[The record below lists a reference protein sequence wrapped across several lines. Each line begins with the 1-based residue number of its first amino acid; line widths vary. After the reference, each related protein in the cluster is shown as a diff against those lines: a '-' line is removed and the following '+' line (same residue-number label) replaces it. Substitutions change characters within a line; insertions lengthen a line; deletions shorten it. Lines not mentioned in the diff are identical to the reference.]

1 MALRDYPKV
10 LLRAARLL
18 ATRRILSWRIRARHP
33 TMICDPTAIW
43 NYAYADLDDIEIGAN
58 VSVLAYSEIIVYRRS
73 PRSPVPGKLVLRDHA
88 AISFGVNIRAAG
100 GRIEIGAHSAIAQ
113 NCVLVAANHTMT
125 HAGNFIDAPWDET
138 RTGVIVGDNVWV
150 GANCTL
156 LPGCRIG
163 DNVIIAAGS
172 FVRGV
177 VPADEL
183 WGGNPARRLHS
194 LARPT
199 DIHVIDVDAT
209 PNVRVLDLIGQEVR
223 GLDPARLTLPLDQ
236 TGIDSFDL
244 MSLRIAIEEKLG
256 RTIPDREWSG
266 ITTLADIAKLPS
278 LAASAVPRLASLGP
292 ASLGD
297 ASLGPASLGDASH
310 DGAPVAPATAQTTAQ
325 VQITAAG
332 RAHRRYTLNMPQMA
346 LSGLGESWLFKELG
360 DIHWGM
366 ITAFLNSPSSGIAD
380 AAGDRLYATFT
391 RIRLQV
397 DPGLRSY
404 RENEPFEITS
414 SLERYGTGMF
424 FGHHDVAGSEARCR
438 VQTMSTF
445 AKYGE
450 RGANTSLIKGSPVLP
465 DPDAL
470 PSLPSLPVFGA
481 EYRQR
486 RATEPAG
493 LLFECDYDILPSHDI
508 NGVGL
513 LYFAAYPTIFDLC
526 IERFEGKGFL
536 IGSSTVSKD
545 ILYFANSEPTETLL
559 FRLHARG
566 KEGDSLHHTASLS
579 RKSDGKRMSEVV
591 SVKRRLQP

>member
-1 MALRDYPKV
+1 MALQDTLKM
-10 LLRAARLL
+10 LARAVRLL
-18 ATRRILSWRIRARHP
+18 ASRRILSWRIRARHP

-43 NYAYADLDDIEIGAN
+43 NYAYADLGDIEIGRN

-73 PRSPVPGKLVLRDHA
+73 PRSRVPGKLVLGDNA
-88 AISFGVNIRAAG
+88 TISFGVNIRAAG

-125 HAGNFIDAPWDET
+125 HVGNFIDTPWDEV
-138 RTGVIVGDNVWV
+138 RTGVIVGRNVWV

-177 VPADEL
+177 VPAHEL
-183 WGGNPARRLHS
+183 WGGNPARRLRS
-194 LARPT
+194 LAPPT
-199 DIHVIDVDAT
+199 DIHVISAGAVPDAGI
-209 PNVRVLDLIGQEVR
+209 LALIRQEVK
-223 GLDPARLTLPLDQ
+223 GADPAQLTLPLDQ

-244 MSLRIAIEEKLG
+244 MSLRIAIEEKRGL
-256 RTIPDREWSG
+256 TIPDREWSG
-266 ITTLADIAKLPS
+266 IAALADIAKLPS
-278 LAASAVPRLASLGP
+278 LNAKAPAAPIPAALRVASP
-292 ASLGD
+292 GD
-297 ASLGPASLGDASH
+297 GFH
-310 DGAPVAPATAQTTAQ
+310 DVAPVAAAAGQTPAE
-325 VQITAAG
+325 VQTAAGG

-346 LSGLGESWLFKELG
+346 LSGLAESWLFKELG

-366 ITAFLNSPSSGIAD
+366 ITAFLNCPSSSITD

-391 RIRLQV
+391 RIRLEV
-397 DPGLRSY
+397 DPDLRSY
-404 RENEPFEITS
+404 HENDSLEITA
-414 SLERYGTGMF
+414 SLERYGAGMF
-424 FGHHDVAGSEARCR
+424 FGQHDVAGPAARCR
-438 VQTMSTF
+438 AQTMSTF

-450 RGANTSLIKGSPVLP
+450 RGANTSLLKGSPVLP

-470 PSLPSLPVFGA
+470 PSLQSLPAFGA
-481 EYRQR
+481 DYRQR

-526 IERFEGKGFL
+526 IARFEGKGL
-536 IGSSTVSKD
+536 LTGSSTVSKD

-559 FRLHARG
+559 FRLHSRA
-566 KEGDSLHHTASLS
+566 EQGDTLHHTASLW

-591 SVKRRLQP
+591 SVKRRLRG